1 MVSYSER
8 TNIPNAYRFF
18 VRVTGRALPAVDKA
32 LRLRCT
38 LNTAEHAVVS
48 VSAIVVPLGTST
60 ECDHVLQL
68 VHEPTAADAPPP
80 RYFEVIASLAPTAH
94 PTRRLHDAFATIGS
108 SNGSE
113 YRISGMMD
121 PGQSRVV
128 LPEIVLRCA

>member
-8 TNIPNAYRFF
+8 TDIPNAYRFF
-18 VRVTGRALPAVDKA
+18 VHVTGRALPAVDKA

-38 LNTAEHAVVS
+38 LNAADHAVVS

-68 VHEPTAADAPPP
+68 VHEPTGENAPP

-94 PTRRLHDAFATIGS
+94 PTRRLRDAFATSRS
-108 SNGSE
+108 SDGTE
-113 YRISGMMD
+113 YRIAGMMD
-121 PGQSRVV
+121 PVQGRVV
-128 LPEIVLRCA
+128 LPEIVLRGA